1 MNRTIHP
8 AGSSYALFYSGLFLF
23 RIIRDY
29 FGMIWIIRDYLGM
42 ISGLLRMIL
51 GAPPDR
57 GALQR
62 HKGGVNI
69 AHKEGLILR
78 TKRGAG
84 SLERGLVL

>member
-8 AGSSYALFYSGLFLF
+8 AGSSYALFYSGLF
-23 RIIRDY
+23 RDY

-42 ISGLLRMIL
+42 ISGLFRMIL
-51 GAPPDR
+51 GVPPDR

-69 AHKEGLILR
+69 AHKEGLILP